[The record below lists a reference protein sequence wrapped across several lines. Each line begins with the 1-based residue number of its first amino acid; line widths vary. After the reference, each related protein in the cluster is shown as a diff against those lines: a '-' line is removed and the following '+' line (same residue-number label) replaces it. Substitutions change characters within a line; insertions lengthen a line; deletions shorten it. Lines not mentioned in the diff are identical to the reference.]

1 MKPIII
7 SIILTVAL
15 IIAGVIISR
24 DGTASTTAPSGG
36 SNVSIVGGKQIIE
49 ISAKGG
55 YSPRVSTAKAGV
67 PTVLRVITRGTFDCS
82 SILVIPSLNYS
93 ARLQPTGE
101 KDIEIPSQQAGTV
114 LRASCGMGMYNFQIQ
129 FN

>member
-7 SIILTVAL
+7 SIILAVAL
-15 IIAGVIISR
+15 IIAGAILSQ
-24 DGTASTTAPSGG
+24 GGAPSTDSRGQG
-36 SNVSIVGGKQIIE
+36 SNVNIVGGKQIIE

-55 YSPRVSTAKAGV
+55 YLPRVSAAKAGV

-93 ARLQPTGE
+93 TRLAPTGE
-101 KDIEIPSQQAGTV
+101 KDIEIPSQQAGAV

>member
-7 SIILTVAL
+7 STILAIGLIVAGIIVSQ
-15 IIAGVIISR
+15 G
-24 DGTASTTAPSGG
+24 GAPSTGSLPQG
-36 SNVSIVGGKQIIE
+36 SNVSIVGGKQVVE

-55 YSPRVSTAKAGV
+55 YSPKVSVAKADT
-67 PTVLRVITRGTFDCS
+67 PTILRVITRGTFDCS

-93 ARLQPTGE
+93 ARLPPTGE
-101 KDIEIPSQQAGTV
+101 KDIEIPPQQAGTI

>member
-7 SIILTVAL
+7 SVILAVAL
-15 IIAGVIISR
+15 IISGIIISQ
-24 DGTASTTAPSGG
+24 GGAPATGSSAEG
-36 SNVSIVGGKQIIE
+36 SNVSVVGGKQIVE

-55 YSPRVSTAKAGV
+55 YAPKVSVAKADT
-67 PTVLRVITRGTFDCS
+67 PTILRVTTRGTFDCS

-93 ARLQPTGE
+93 VRLPPTGE
-101 KDIEIPSQQAGTV
+101 KDIEIPPQRAGSI